1 MRLRP
6 AFSGG
11 VALAEHRTHSY
22 APVGSPALPVV
33 SRPRQE
39 GAEAPARPGTRRQ
52 GWPRGQ
58 EPCPSLPVT
67 RRRVPL
73 LHAFPLRDHSEP
85 LLPRADSGWPP
96 FASLAPVPSVLRGSF
111 RSRSPRRQMKEKQ
124 RRERTHSARMALVSG
139 LVVAAGHR
147 LSAPSS
153 VHATANVEPALRWA
167 RPASLGSP
175 YLPKIRRPPPPI
187 WTCTRLPGEDLCQR
201 QAKVGASYKS
211 LLFGEHGMKYNY
223 NLAAPLRKQ
232 TSPRS
237 APPSSGSI
245 SGL

>member
-6 AFSGG
+6 AFCRG
-11 VALAEHRTHSY
+11 VAFAEHRTHSY
-22 APVGSPALPVV
+22 APAGSPALPVV

-73 LHAFPLRDHSEP
+73 LHAFPLLARV
-85 LLPRADSGWPP
+85 DSGWPL
-96 FASLAPVPSVLRGSF
+96 FASLAPIPSVLRGSF

-124 RRERTHSARMALVSG
+124 RQERTHSTRTALVSG
-139 LVVAAGHR
+139 LAVAAGHR
-147 LSAPSS
+147 LLAPSS
-153 VHATANVEPALRWA
+153 VHAVSNVEPALRWA
-167 RPASLGSP
+167 RPVSLASP

-187 WTCTRLPGEDLCQR
+187 SRCTRLPGEDLCR
-201 QAKVGASYKS
+201 
-211 LLFGEHGMKYNY
+211 
-223 NLAAPLRKQ
+223 
-232 TSPRS
+232 PRWGP
-237 APPSSGSI
+237 ATKAFFLGNM
-245 SGL
+245 G